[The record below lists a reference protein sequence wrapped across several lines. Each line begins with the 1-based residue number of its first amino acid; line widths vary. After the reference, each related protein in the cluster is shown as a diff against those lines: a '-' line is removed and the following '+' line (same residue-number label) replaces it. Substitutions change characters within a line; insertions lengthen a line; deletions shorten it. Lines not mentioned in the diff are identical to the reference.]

1 MRISKAVGRLA
12 VTMKLMALLC
22 ALVIL
27 PFGSFVLRADAAEG
41 KANLTVNWDQKDQ
54 ELVLYRVAV
63 RNSDGSY
70 TLTDDFKDYGV
81 DILNADEKQLENAA
95 ELLAA
100 YATRDKLEP
109 LNKLKTDGTG
119 KYTFSDLDYG
129 AYMVFN
135 KATVEGNTTSAVP
148 VFVYLEKDME
158 VQIKPLDEVTTSC
171 KVYKIWDDNDSKDRP
186 DSIVIQLLNEDGSVR
201 DEQTLSGKN
210 NWYYAWTNLPEGKAV
225 LTGTPIRSELLKG
238 NADAAYKLCGFNK
251 DLPVLMII
259 GGSTGSVAINKE
271 IRSSLPKLLK
281 DFQVVHLCGAGN
293 IDNLLLTQKGY
304 KQFEYLKSELK
315 DILAMA
321 DIVVS
326 RAGANVICELL
337 ALKKPNL
344 LIPLPASASRGDQ
357 ILNAASFEAQG
368 YSLVL
373 SEEDMDTTTLTE
385 KIYELYCNR
394 SKYEENMESS
404 SQFDAVGK
412 IIGLIEEYS
421 SSTIHV
427 KK

>member
-41 KANLTVNWDQKDQ
+41 KANLTVNWDQKNQ

-210 NWYYAWTNLPEGKAV
+210 NWYYAWTNLPEGKYKVVEKKVPSGYSLSASRLKETWK
-225 LTGTPIRSELLKG
+225 LTNKKKTKSTQPSGSTPSGGEKNPPG
-238 NADAAYKLCGFNK
+238 NSKKIPQTGQLWWPVPILASAGFLC
-251 DLPVLMII
+251 MII
-259 GGSTGSVAINKE
+259 G
-271 IRSSLPKLLK
+271 LLRRRKK
-281 DFQVVHLCGAGN
+281 D
-293 IDNLLLTQKGY
+293 
-304 KQFEYLKSELK
+304 S
-315 DILAMA
+315 
-321 DIVVS
+321 
-326 RAGANVICELL
+326 
-337 ALKKPNL
+337 
-344 LIPLPASASRGDQ
+344 
-357 ILNAASFEAQG
+357 
-368 YSLVL
+368 
-373 SEEDMDTTTLTE
+373 
-385 KIYELYCNR
+385 
-394 SKYEENMESS
+394 
-404 SQFDAVGK
+404 
-412 IIGLIEEYS
+412 
-421 SSTIHV
+421 
-427 KK
+427 